1 MSDYDKIDALLIG
14 LALGDAHGMPF
25 EMLNR
30 ADVKKHK
37 KNSGYDLNNN
47 FFVEIPDFHFL
58 KRDLK
63 KAEITDDTILASHLG
78 RYLVENKGKINKEDY
93 FSSLGQFIDEQKLI
107 TKGVI
112 GPSTGRA
119 VTKIMRNE
127 KFTISE
133 RAGFSNGLALKAAVL
148 AYFLPLEEQKSN
160 LEKIEEL
167 AYYSHF
173 SDAAI
178 SAAAGFY
185 AALAAA
191 LAGGDLEQIFAAA
204 LDYMEQGEKYGLQ
217 TFQPSS
223 YQRTK
228 FLLEYIAD
236 LNKTEALDFIAE
248 VMGTGINSYESV
260 PAAFAV
266 FKLFPDN
273 AAKAF
278 AAAVDLGG
286 DTDSTAAIT
295 GALIGAYNG
304 IGIFNKNWVEELNQ
318 VNSLSLKEL
327 GRSLFEL
334 RKNK

>member
-1 MSDYDKIDALLIG
+1 MSDYSKIDALLIG

-37 KNSGYDLNNN
+37 KNSAYDLNNN
-47 FFVEIPDFHFL
+47 FFVEIPEFHFL

-63 KAEITDDTILASHLG
+63 KAEVTDDTILAAHLG
-78 RYLVENKGKINKEDY
+78 RYLVENNGEIDKDDY
-93 FSSLGQFIDEQKLI
+93 FSSLGQFIDDQKLI

-119 VTKIMRNE
+119 VTKIRRNE
-127 KFTISE
+127 KFTTSE
-133 RAGFSNGLALKAAVL
+133 RAGFSNGLALKSAVL
-148 AYFLPLEEQKSN
+148 AYFLPLEEQKFN

-173 SDAAI
+173 TDAAI
-178 SAAAGFY
+178 SAAAGVY
-185 AALAAA
+185 AALAEA
-191 LAGGDLEQIFAAA
+191 LVGGNLDDIFASA
-204 LDYMEQGEKYGLQ
+204 LDYMEQGEKYGLK

-228 FLLEYIAD
+228 FLHEYISD

-266 FKLFPDN
+266 FKLFPES
-273 AAKAF
+273 AAEAF

-286 DTDSTAAIT
+286 DTDSTAALT

-304 IGIFNKNWVEELNQ
+304 IEIFNKDWIEELNQ
-318 VNSLSLKEL
+318 VNSLSLKKL